1 MAWLF
6 NLCFSQ
12 GCFPVSLKVS
22 EVLPIHK
29 AGSKSKATNHRPIAL
44 LSPFSKVL
52 ERTIYNRV
60 NHFFISNHLFFCNQ
74 FGFQHNSSTENAV
87 LQIYERMLGSLDKKE
102 TTCSVFVDLRKA
114 FDTVN
119 HKILLAKLDKYGI
132 RGISFKLLESYLSD
146 RWQYTIINASKSQK
160 KRVTCGVPQGSTL
173 GPLLFL
179 IYINDM
185 YLASKLNLNL
195 FADDAYLS
203 FSSTSPQLL
212 EKTVNEEMNKFLNYL
227 NINKLTINKD
237 KTTYMI
243 TSKQKFT
250 HKFEI
255 KVGNQVLSQHKE
267 SKYLGVIID
276 DKLTWK
282 SHLQKARGKLASGCW
297 ALYRLK
303 NYVNRKTLRMVYF
316 GLIYQTL
323 QYCIS
328 CWGFASQCYLE
339 PLNVLN
345 RRAIRTICNAP
356 REAPTTPLFFELGI
370 LKLKDIY
377 TFQIAKIMHQISR
390 NNYKGNYNI
399 LSVKE
404 VHKYPTR
411 FAESFNYYQK
421 STNLKLTDKALSIVG
436 PKIWSQVPSNMK
448 TLPFNIFKIAYK
460 KFLLD
465 QYNKKA

>member
-1 MAWLF
+1 
-6 NLCFSQ
+6 
-12 GCFPVSLKVS
+12 
-22 EVLPIHK
+22 
-29 AGSKSKATNHRPIAL
+29 
-44 LSPFSKVL
+44 
-52 ERTIYNRV
+52 
-60 NHFFISNHLFFCNQ
+60 
-74 FGFQHNSSTENAV
+74 
-87 LQIYERMLGSLDKKE
+87 
-102 TTCSVFVDLRKA
+102 
-114 FDTVN
+114 
-119 HKILLAKLDKYGI
+119 
-132 RGISFKLLESYLSD
+132 
-146 RWQYTIINASKSQK
+146 
-160 KRVTCGVPQGSTL
+160 
-173 GPLLFL
+173 
-179 IYINDM
+179 M
-185 YLASKLNLNL
+185 YLVSKLNLNL

-212 EKTVNEEMNKFLNYL
+212 EKTVNEEMKKFLNYL

-243 TSKQKFT
+243 TSKHKLT

-255 KVGNQVLSQHKE
+255 KVGSQLLSQHKE

-303 NYVNRKTLRMVYF
+303 NYVNRQTLRMVYF
-316 GLIYQTL
+316 GIIYQTL

-356 REAPTTPLFFELGI
+356 REAPTTPLFFELKI

-399 LSVKE
+399 LPVKE

-448 TLPFNIFKIAYK
+448 TLPFTIFKIAYK